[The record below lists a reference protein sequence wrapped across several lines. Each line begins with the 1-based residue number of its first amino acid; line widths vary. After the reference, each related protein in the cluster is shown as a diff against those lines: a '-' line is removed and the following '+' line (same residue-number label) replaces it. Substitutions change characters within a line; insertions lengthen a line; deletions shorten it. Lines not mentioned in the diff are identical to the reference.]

1 MVYQVPISTVRSGE
15 ALFGH
20 RTLHMIFLALL
31 HVIKHCFSITPLN
44 HCIIYRNI
52 AESEIIQ
59 LRLRGENFLYLV
71 PDVVQTHLT
80 QIKTTCFIWMKQKCI
95 QILQDTLH
103 QKPQTTIKIIVLTT
117 KHHIYEK
124 VRG

>member
-44 HCIIYRNI
+44 QCIIYRNI

-80 QIKTTCFIWMKQKCI
+80 QIKTTCFKWMKQKCK
-95 QILQDTLH
+95 QILQETAKNRRPRL
-103 QKPQTTIKIIVLTT
+103 KS
-117 KHHIYEK
+117 
-124 VRG
+124 